1 MMKAAYLRCI
11 LVISVFL
18 LASHGATA
26 DISSLRSQFA
36 TPPDSA
42 KPHTWW
48 HWMNENV
55 TKEGITADLEAMA
68 EVGIGGAQIFNVGEA
83 IPYGKVGY
91 MSDAWLEMVNHAVN
105 EARRL
110 GIEICMHNCA
120 GWSSSG
126 GPWITPE
133 HAMKRISISETAVSG
148 PRTVQITLSPP
159 ETRHDFYRDVRVL
172 AFPTPQNNDYRLSNA
187 SAKAG
192 FDGGYGID
200 LDPAEAPAEAVIRST
215 AIIDIS
221 DRMQRDGSLTWNC
234 PQGNWTILRIGFTV
248 TGKTNHPAP
257 HSGLGLECDKLSRQA
272 MDLHWAKGIKPILD
286 KLGNL
291 AGPVMNNLLIDS
303 YEVGINNWT
312 DGFEKEFSRLRGY
325 DPVRYLPAL
334 TGRVVDSTAVSERF
348 LWDYRRTISD
358 LFTENYFGYFADK
371 CHAAGLLCSI
381 EPYDGPFECLSI
393 ASKADILMGE
403 FWIGGAMNSS
413 LRIASSVAHIYGRRI
428 VGAESFTANPDQGRW
443 QNHPRSMKAQGD
455 EVWCNGINRYIF
467 HRYAHQPWLDQRPGM
482 TMGQYGTHFE
492 RTNTWWKD
500 GAAWMKYIA
509 RSQYLLQAGRFH
521 ADLLYFGGEFVP
533 QGTVYRP
540 EMKEKGYDYDAIGTD
555 LFGSL
560 SVMDGK
566 IALPGGMRYELLV
579 MPKTE
584 TMSVAVAQMIQE
596 LVRSGAAVLA
606 DRPRRVPGLTG
617 YPASEN
623 QLRLIARDV
632 WGQDDKA
639 MVDRTYGKGRI
650 LSGYSVEEVL
660 SRIGLQPD
668 FQVLSGNRRT
678 NFIHRIVDG
687 ADVFFVTNQED
698 EAGTIRCAF
707 RVSGK
712 VPQLWDSQHGTITQA
727 AMWQAEDDRTEVT
740 LQLGPEESVFVVF
753 DEPVKTGQATFVSIE
768 RQGGSPLRQ
777 LADPPAEVEIVKAEY
792 GVVTLTAS
800 RMIDVT
806 EKLNTLVNNNSLSV
820 TVDNGLAGDP
830 ANGTVKAMLVEY
842 SYGDQIYT
850 LRVSEHEKLELPAA
864 NLPAGSILKIN
875 KAVYGDLPGQL
886 TKLPEMI
893 TVDITDRLKAQL
905 KDGTLQTRVTNKLAG
920 GDPVLNVPKQL
931 RVVYRLDG
939 VEKKTLKY
947 ENDMI
952 RIPDHQWHPAPWPAT
967 LHQTGG
973 GYSLLVWDDGTYRLQ
988 KADGSRS
995 VVDVPSAAAPI
1006 RLEGPWALR
1015 FTNAVRP
1022 PEPVT
1027 LPKLMS
1033 LTNHANKDIQ
1043 AFSGTAVYQNTF
1055 KATPPMLAADKR
1067 VVLDLGQVE
1076 VMARV
1081 IVNGH
1086 DLGVL
1091 WMNPYRADVTQVLRA
1106 GDNLIEIQVTNQ
1118 WVNRLI
1124 GDEAYPDDC
1133 SWNGPSL
1140 TQWPQWLLEGRQRP
1154 SRQRQTFT
1162 TWKHWTA
1169 DDALLPSGLIGPVYL
1184 RIGQVLPVGTE

>member
-1 MMKAAYLRCI
+1 MKAVYLRC
-11 LVISVFL
+11 LISVFL
-18 LASHGATA
+18 LASHGASA
-26 DISSLRSQFA
+26 DTSSLKSQFA

-42 KPHTWW
+42 RPHTWW
-48 HWMNENV
+48 HWMNDNV

-91 MSDAWLEMVNHAVN
+91 MSDAWLEMVHHAVK
-105 EARRL
+105 EAKRL

-133 HAMKRISISETAVSG
+133 YSMKRVSISETAVSG
-148 PRTVQITLSPP
+148 PRTVQVTLSQP
-159 ETRHDFYRDVRVL
+159 ETRLDFYRDIRVL

-187 SAKAG
+187 SSKAG

-200 LDPAEAPAEAVIRST
+200 LDSAEAPAEAVIRSD

-221 DRMQRDGSLTWNC
+221 DRMQRDGSLEWDC
-234 PQGNWTILRIGFTV
+234 PQGRWTILRIGYTV

-272 MDLHWAKGIKPILD
+272 MDLHWQKGIQPILD
-286 KLGNL
+286 RLGDL
-291 AGPVMNNLLIDS
+291 AGAVMNNLLIDS

-312 DGFEKEFSRLRGY
+312 DGFDKEFRRLRGY
-325 DPVRYLPAL
+325 DLVRYLPAL
-334 TGRVVDSTAVSERF
+334 TGRVVDSTGVSERF

-358 LFTENYFGYFADK
+358 MFTQNYFGYFADK
-371 CHAAGLLCSI
+371 CHAAGLLCST

-413 LRIASSVAHIYGRRI
+413 LRIAASVAHTYGRRI
-428 VGAESFTANPDQGRW
+428 VGAESFTAGPDQGRW

-467 HRYAHQPWLDQRPGM
+467 HRYAHQPWLDKRPGM

-509 RSQYLLQAGRFH
+509 RSQHLLQAGRFH

-533 QGTVYRP
+533 EGTVYRP
-540 EMKEKGYDYDAIGTD
+540 EVKARGYDYDAIGTD

-560 SVMDGK
+560 SVTDGK
-566 IALPGGMRYELLV
+566 IALPGGMRYKLLV
-579 MPKTE
+579 MPETE
-584 TMSVAVAQMIQE
+584 TMSVAVAKKIQE
-596 LVRSGAAVLA
+596 LVRNGATVLA
-606 DRPRRVPGLTG
+606 NRPRRVPGLAG
-617 YPASEN
+617 YPASES
-623 QLRLIARDV
+623 QLHSIAQTV

-639 MVDRTYGKGRI
+639 AIDRTYGKGRI
-650 LSGYSVEEVL
+650 LSGYSVEQAL
-660 SRIGLQPD
+660 ARIGLQPD
-668 FQVLSGNRRT
+668 FKVLSGDRRM
-678 NFIHRIVDG
+678 NFIHRVVDG
-687 ADVFFVTNQED
+687 ADVYFVSNQED
-698 EAGTIRCAF
+698 EAGAIRCAF
-707 RVSGK
+707 RVTGK
-712 VPQLWDSQHGTITQA
+712 VPHLWDSQRGTITPA
-727 AMWQAEDDRTEVT
+727 AMWQAKDNFTEVT
-740 LQLGPEESVFVVF
+740 CQLGPEESVFVVF
-753 DEPVKTGQATFVSIE
+753 DEPVKAGQETYVSLE
-768 RQGGSPLRQ
+768 RQDGSPLTE
-777 LADPPAEVEIVKAEY
+777 LADPPAEVEIVRAEY
-792 GVVTLTAS
+792 GVITLTAS

-806 EKLNTLVNNNSLSV
+806 ERLNSLIHNNSLSV
-820 TVDNGLAGDP
+820 TVGNDLAGDP
-830 ANGTVKAMLVEY
+830 ANGTVKALLVEY
-842 SYGDQIYT
+842 SYGDQAHT
-850 LRVSEHEKLELPAA
+850 LRLGEHETLKLPPA
-864 NLPAGSILKIN
+864 NLPAGSTLKVN
-875 KAVYGDLPGQL
+875 KAVYGDLPRQL

-893 TVDITDRLKAQL
+893 TVDITDRLKARL
-905 KDGTLQTRVTNKLAG
+905 KNGTLQARVTNDLAG

-947 ENDMI
+947 ENDML
-952 RIPDHQWHPAPWPAT
+952 RIPDHPWHPAPWPAA
-967 LHQTGG
+967 LRQTDS

-988 KADGSRS
+988 KADGSYS
-995 VVDVPSAAAPI
+995 AVNVPSTAAPI
-1006 RLEGPWALR
+1006 RLDGPWALR

-1022 PEPVT
+1022 PAPVT
-1027 LPKLMS
+1027 LAKLMS
-1033 LTNHANKDIQ
+1033 LSDHANKDIQ
-1043 AFSGTAVYQNTF
+1043 AFSGTAVYRKTF
-1055 KATPPMLAADKR
+1055 KAGPGIPAADKR
-1067 VVLDLGQVE
+1067 VVLDLGRVE

-1091 WMNPYRADVTQVLRA
+1091 WMNPYRVDITDVLQT
-1106 GDNLIEIQVTNQ
+1106 GDNQIEVQVTNQ

-1133 SWNGPSL
+1133 SWNGASL
-1140 TQWPQWLLEGRQRP
+1140 TEWPQWLLEGGQRP

-1162 TWKHWTA
+1162 TWKHWRA
-1169 DDALLPSGLIGPVYL
+1169 DDPLLPSGLIGPVYL
-1184 RIGQVLPVGTE
+1184 RIGQVCPVEMN